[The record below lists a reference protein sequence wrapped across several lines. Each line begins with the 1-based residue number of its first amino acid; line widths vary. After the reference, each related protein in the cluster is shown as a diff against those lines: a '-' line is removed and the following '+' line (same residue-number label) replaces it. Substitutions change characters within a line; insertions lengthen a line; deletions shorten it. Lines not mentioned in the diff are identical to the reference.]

1 MKRFLISAALML
13 ATVASFACTNLIV
26 GKKASADGSV
36 MCTYNCDGFGFAS
49 PLSYYAPGRHA
60 PGELIALRGEGRYVA
75 QADYTYGVVGLM
87 NENQVTIVE
96 TTWDGREEL
105 RNREGW
111 LDYFTLMRL
120 TLQRATS
127 AREAI
132 AIMDAL
138 IKEYGYNSTGESFAI
153 CDPEEAWIMELI
165 GKGPGRK
172 GGVWVALRVPDD
184 CICAYANSSR
194 IRQFPQA
201 RRVDK
206 KLGFKKKRNFRDFPK
221 LSPVKYPSRLKLDL
235 AERLFESEK
244 GHLAQFPGGEIRW
257 TEDGTN
263 GLSITETDLRIRKA
277 EIQCVHEAMNGREV
291 ANDAGTVW
299 ILNEDLAFGYGKGL
313 KPKAKEE
320 VSYVFVARRMLNGL
334 PAGSFIL
341 LAHIPSQIVVDSLIG
356 AFRGDETAIE
366 NIHVLKSKGMITF
379 VTE

>member
-1 MKRFLISAALML
+1 MVLMVVLACCVCVVFMAKNNERSQSPDGGARKETVTNAPPKDAGQAEEQVLIPADEVEAKLDAIFKTPATGGRPL
-13 ATVASFACTNLIV
+13 APS
-26 GKKASADGSV
+26 DE
-36 MCTYNCDGFGFAS
+36 
-49 PLSYYAPGRHA
+49 PLPY
-60 PGELIALRGEGRYVA
+60 RYV
-75 QADYTYGVVGLM
+75 
-87 NENQVTIVE
+87 
-96 TTWDGREEL
+96 
-105 RNREGW
+105 
-111 LDYFTLMRL
+111 
-120 TLQRATS
+120 RA
-127 AREAI
+127 RC
-132 AIMDAL
+132 
-138 IKEYGYNSTGESFAI
+138 GF
-153 CDPEEAWIMELI
+153 
-165 GKGPGRK
+165 
-172 GGVWVALRVPDD
+172 
-184 CICAYANSSR
+184 
-194 IRQFPQA
+194 
-201 RRVDK
+201 VDK

-263 GLSITETDLRIRKA
+263 GLSITKTDLRIRKA
-277 EIQCVHEAMNGREV
+277 EIQCVHEAMKGREV